1 MASTPRAGSYV
12 TKLKKQGNS
21 TGVTLVADVLREANL
36 TVGDEVVVDASE
48 NKIVISK
55 SDSAYTRA
63 MAAGRKFSAHYTR
76 TMADLAK

>member
-1 MASTPRAGSYV
+1 MASTPRGGSFV

-36 TVGDEVVVDASE
+36 SVGDGDVDDAAE

-55 SDSAYTRA
+55 SNSDYTRA
-63 MAAGRKFSAHYTR
+63 MAAGRKFSAHYSR